1 MDVVKAVNPFQEQE
15 LHELSLAVCKG
26 SGAAVPVV
34 VGSILGLPSRRGALL
49 VRPGRGSPA
58 WRLHSGVRFES
69 PRGLGKCCGVNL
81 REVGCLLIEC
91 SSDGCRQ
98 TVGLSEVA
106 LWCLFL
112 SLFFLSLSLSIY
124 LYIFVYFGGVS
135 STQFPFVLMVRVAH
149 CPGSLSVAS
158 LCKAVARTATSWTS
172 SSGNG
177 CSGNSFV
184 RDVSCHSRYQYVG
197 RLWLMMFPQS
207 IDGGM
212 WMDGERGG
220 WGEREVERGRGRE
233 KESCFRAASGRFAV

>member
-98 TVGLSEVA
+98 MVGLSEVA

-112 SLFFLSLSLSIY
+112 SLFFSLSLSLYLSIY
-124 LYIFVYFGGVS
+124 FCLFW
-135 STQFPFVLMVRVAH
+135 
-149 CPGSLSVAS
+149 GSVINTIS
-158 LCKAVARTATSWTS
+158 LCV
-172 SSGNG
+172 
-177 CSGNSFV
+177 
-184 RDVSCHSRYQYVG
+184 
-197 RLWLMMFPQS
+197 
-207 IDGGM
+207 DG
-212 WMDGERGG
+212 
-220 WGEREVERGRGRE
+220 
-233 KESCFRAASGRFAV
+233 ASGTLSWFPSCCQLVRGCCPNCHPILPVWLLIQLDHIIW